1 MLAATSVNIRIA
13 RAISSTLDAS
23 SPSAYAMRMLVLPFL
38 LSLPTCVADV
48 GSPVKE
54 AQLAVIA
61 QAIEAAT
68 PRLEERAALI
78 TIAWF
83 ESRLCLAV
91 HSGARRGGDGEGL
104 WQLEPGSRRERP
116 FSGLGAAETEH
127 AAGQALWLWRRS
139 HCRGQGLPA
148 RFRVY
153 AGLGCAPS
161 SWAGAAPRAR
171 FMTWVSWELR
181 KPDRWG
187 SKALAQLWS
196 EGIESAGML
205 GGSTS
210 YHTGYTWALHQTPYT
225 KALSYGH

>member
-1 MLAATSVNIRIA
+1 VLAATSVNIRIA
-13 RAISSTLDAS
+13 RVISSTLDAS
-23 SPSAYAMRMLVLPFL
+23 SPSAYALTMLVLPFL

-78 TIAWF
+78 TLAWF

-91 HSGARRGGDGEGL
+91 HSGARLGGDGEGL

-171 FMTWVSWELR
+171 FLAWVAAELR
-181 KPDRWG
+181 RPARWEG
-187 SKALAQLWS
+187 KALALMPQLAPDPS
-196 EGIESAGML
+196 GNVAGRVL
-205 GGSTS
+205 VSWTAYEVG
-210 YHTGYTWALHQTPYT
+210 
-225 KALSYGH
+225 